1 MLTKNCPKHFHGGHY
16 MLKKP
21 LDKILNTAVENGDVP
36 GVIALVSNRTE
47 TIYNAGFGIDSPT
60 KKQPM
65 DANTVIWI
73 ASMSKAITS
82 AAAMQLVERNQLSL
96 DTFAENILPELKD
109 IKVLEGFSEDGLPIL
124 RPPESKITVLHLLT
138 HTAGFG
144 YDIWH
149 SKIRK
154 FMKKTNIPSR
164 STGKRESL
172 LTPLMFDPGTRWEYS
187 IGIDWVGLIVEKI
200 ARQTLGSYLNANIF
214 EPLRMYSTGFLI
226 DGNMKPRLAVMYKR
240 ESGILR
246 ADPTFIMKQQP
257 DVESGG
263 GGLYSTVN
271 DYAVFLRM
279 LLNNGKAFNQQILK
293 AETIEK
299 MFKNQI
305 GENKVVKL
313 HSSYP
318 AISRDAEFFPGIH
331 KTWGLS
337 FMINEEDTATG
348 RPAGSLG
355 WAGLSNCYFW
365 IDPLNN
371 IAGIFGAQV
380 LPFIDEKA
388 FPLFSE
394 FEKTVYRLIQGKI
407 TL

>member
-1 MLTKNCPKHFHGGHY
+1 MFKQL
-16 MLKKP
+16 
-21 LDKILNTAVENGDVP
+21 LDKTLKTAVENGDIP
-36 GVIALVSNRTE
+36 GVIALVSNKTE
-47 TIYNAGFGIDSPT
+47 TIYEAGFGIGNPT
-60 KKQPM
+60 KSQPM
-65 DANTVIWI
+65 NADTVIWI

-96 DTFAENILPELKD
+96 DTYAENILPELKN

-124 RPPESKITVLHLLT
+124 RPPKSKITVLHLLT

-149 SKIRK
+149 GQIRK

-200 ARQTLGSYLNANIF
+200 ARQTLGSYLKANIF

-226 DGNMKPRLAVMYKR
+226 DSNMKPRLAVMYKR
-240 ESGILR
+240 ELGILR

-271 DYAVFLRM
+271 DYAIFLRM
-279 LLNNGKAFNQQILK
+279 LLNNGKAFTQQILK
-293 AETIEK
+293 AETIEE

-305 GENKVVKL
+305 GENQVVKL

-365 IDPLNN
+365 IDPLND

-388 FPLFSE
+388 FPLFNE

-407 TL
+407 RL